1 MSMILLNPILTPAQ
15 LERVRQAAALDPLGH
30 DPRFATDVAT
40 RDGEIVGA
48 LSICNTPLSCIWSHS
63 QKNRA
68 ADTMMLVN
76 LARSLSHR
84 VTAGRP
90 CLTTC
95 SANSPILPYMEKL
108 GFVRLGETIL
118 FEERSVV

>member
-1 MSMILLNPILTPAQ
+1 MSMILLNPILTLEQ

-30 DPRFATDVAT
+30 DPRFANHVAT

-48 LSICNTPLSCIWSHS
+48 LSICNTPLSAIWSHS

-68 ADTMMLVN
+68 ADTMMLIN
-76 LARSLSHR
+76 LARSLTHAATGGR
-84 VTAGRP
+84 AAITA
-90 CLTTC
+90 C
-95 SANSPILPYMEKL
+95 SAGSPIYPHMEKF
-108 GFVRLGETIL
+108 GFRRIGETVL